1 LRKKFS
7 PDARRQ
13 AARGAWLSRHGLQG
27 VSVSMKAMPIVI
39 ACIAAS
45 IVWGQTTVNR
55 VFEFTHITREN
66 ELQEAATVVR
76 AITESPIVSFDVG
89 KRTLELRGTTSQ
101 MAAADW
107 LIHELD
113 REGAGTNPAE
123 YRVPGES
130 DDIVRVFYMKH
141 TQTVQDLQEAATL
154 IRSMTGVRRLFTY
167 NAPRA
172 IATRGTAAQI
182 NLAEWLVR
190 NVDHAERQADSGDYR
205 VSADGSDV
213 VRVFHLANTKT
224 PRDLQEV
231 ATLVRAI
238 GDIRRVF
245 TYNAPRVITLRGSSQ
260 QMALSAWLIREVD
273 SPASQEGAREYSF
286 AEGGDENTVRVFHLK
301 HTETPQ
307 QLQQLATYVRSTSKV
322 RRLFT
327 YNAPKAMALRGT
339 AEQVA
344 VAAQLVKE
352 RGE

>member
-1 LRKKFS
+1 
-7 PDARRQ
+7 
-13 AARGAWLSRHGLQG
+13 
-27 VSVSMKAMPIVI
+27 
-39 ACIAAS
+39 
-45 IVWGQTTVNR
+45 
-55 VFEFTHITREN
+55 VFEFTHITREDD
-66 ELQEAATVVR
+66 LQEAATVVR

-89 KRTLELRGTTSQ
+89 KRTLELRGTASQ

-107 LIHELD
+107 VIHELD

-130 DDIVRVFYMKH
+130 DDVVRVFYMKH

-167 NAPRA
+167 NASRG
-172 IATRGTAAQI
+172 IALRGT
-182 NLAEWLVR
+182 
-190 NVDHAERQADSGDYR
+190 
-205 VSADGSDV
+205 
-213 VRVFHLANTKT
+213 
-224 PRDLQEV
+224 
-231 ATLVRAI
+231 
-238 GDIRRVF
+238 
-245 TYNAPRVITLRGSSQ
+245 SQ
-260 QMALSAWLIREVD
+260 QMALPAWLIREVD

-352 RGE
+352 RDE